1 MIETMY
7 KEILDTINQIKD
19 NGTKRIMNLAL
30 MRAREAAKKV
40 TFSAIM
46 WRGRGEEGEAE
57 GAQLVHRLKD
67 DGFKAALLGSSAGPD
82 GGQWAVE
89 VETSQAEVF
98 KDRQRVQHQWEN
110 LKRVW
115 AAWPA
120 SIIRWQNHQQSCPT
134 CAAAARCGD
143 SSPCKEGS
151 QMRRDV
157 TFLPPAHRD
166 PNLKGAS

>member
-67 DGFKAALLGSSAGPD
+67 DGFKAALLCSSAGPD

-98 KDRQRVQHQWEN
+98 KDRQRVQHQWTA
-110 LKRVW
+110 LKKLW

-120 SIIRWQNHQQSCPT
+120 PLLRWQTHQGSCAA
-134 CAAAARCGD
+134 CAAAVRGT

-151 QMRRDV
+151 ELRRDV

-166 PNLKGAS
+166 PSAGAGR